1 VNRARGE
8 PWGTVTPG
16 GLARTSLPQRLYRHK
31 IAVILTEVKV
41 VSTTLTGSN
50 ADIIGDALRSVA
62 DWVDVCLIID
72 TGVGD
77 DTLQVAQSVAGAK
90 CVVRRFQWIQDF
102 AAARNFALDA
112 AHELGGDWAITLDTD
127 ERIQPNGED
136 LRELMARASEG
147 VLMLYDERRS
157 YAKERCFR
165 LPASVRFEGPTHE
178 CYAAYRVGSRTLARA
193 TFRELGKPPAALRR
207 KFERDVE
214 ILTRHTRANPKDPRW
229 FYYLGD
235 SLKNL
240 GRLSEAIPAYD
251 ACAALRGWNEE
262 SAWACYRAAEC
273 LCTLRRFRE
282 AIERCALGLTR
293 HAGIAE
299 LAWLAGFAAFQLKD
313 HAQAVYWARLA
324 ITHGLFE
331 GDGASVPRIGFRN
344 LSALYEGPYDILRF
358 AARQIGDT
366 AGADAAEAA
375 YQRASAARNAR
386 R

>member
-1 VNRARGE
+1 M
-8 PWGTVTPG
+8 
-16 GLARTSLPQRLYRHK
+16 K
-31 IAVILTEVKV
+31 I
-41 VSTTLTGSN
+41 VSTTLTGNN
-50 ADIIGDALRSVA
+50 ADIIADALRSVVE
-62 DWVDVCLIID
+62 WVDVCLVID
-72 TGVGD
+72 TGVSD
-77 DTLQVAQSVAGAK
+77 ETLQVAESIAGPK
-90 CVVRRFQWIQDF
+90 FVLRRFQWIQDF

-112 AHELGGDWAITLDTD
+112 AHALGGDWAITLDTD
-127 ERIQPNGED
+127 ERIQPNGEN
-136 LRELMARASEG
+136 LREIMERASDN
-147 VLMLYDERRS
+147 VLMLQDEPRS

-165 LPASVRFEGPTHE
+165 LPARARFEGPTHE
-178 CYAAYRVGSRTLARA
+178 SFPAYRVGSHMLERA
-193 TFRELGKPPAALRR
+193 TFRELGKPAAALRG

-214 ILTRHTRANPKDPRW
+214 ILTRHTRAHPRDPRW

-240 GRLSEAIPAYD
+240 GKLPEAIAAYD

-273 LCTLRRFRE
+273 LCELQRFPE

-299 LAWLAGFAAFQLKD
+299 LAWLAGFAAYQLAN

-324 ITHGLFE
+324 IVHGLFE

-344 LSALYEGPYDILRF
+344 LAALYEGPYDILRF
-358 AARQIGDT
+358 AARQSGDT
-366 AGADAAEAA
+366 AGADAAEQA
-375 YQRASAARNAR
+375 YQRASAARSAR